1 MTAADKLK
9 DVTLLFSGIEAPA
22 KEAEIL
28 ITETLGI
35 SKIQL
40 LTAPPEIS
48 SKDSDYIDLLA
59 ARRLK
64 GEPMHYIIGHVEFHG
79 LRLNVGKGVL
89 IPRPETELMV
99 EEAIKLI
106 HAAARQQSLFGA
118 KPAEAQDDS
127 RISILDLC
135 TGSGCIAL
143 ALAHEIG
150 RAAVI
155 GVDSSES
162 ALSYARRNAEENWID
177 NVTYLQGDLFGPLDS
192 GSRFDLIISNP
203 PYIRSGDIDKLQVE
217 IRKFEPLAAL
227 DGGEDGLGFYR
238 RIFREAP
245 GFLKDGGMLILEAG
259 AEQSDDIRQLASEAG
274 FSDFGFIRDYAGIE
288 RIFIGRILA
297 P

>member
-203 PYIRSGDIDKLQVE
+203 PYIRSGDMVGVPEGVTARRWEWVWWWERFWGPAVWGI
-217 IRKFEPLAAL
+217 PLDRPAPTAARANRS
-227 DGGEDGLGFYR
+227 GS
-238 RIFREAP
+238 AVP
-245 GFLKDGGMLILEAG
+245 GFP
-259 AEQSDDIRQLASEAG
+259 RQ
-274 FSDFGFIRDYAGIE
+274 
-288 RIFIGRILA
+288 
-297 P
+297 